1 MNAENSTSPVD
12 AEATRLR
19 VLSAIAANRIPG
31 FHLPGHFL
39 GITWPRIEG
48 HTIEQAIAGGPHS
61 VDANGVVNPAVL
73 GVMVDGALALA
84 ARLALVPGTNIATV
98 SLNVQYTGHAARGA
112 VTSEG
117 TLRRFT
123 VGDGVRQAISEAVVR
138 SDGEEV
144 CYATSTFVVLTP
156 PPGMKIGTMPWQR
169 GEAPP
174 APLKLKDL
182 DATERATMRAA
193 EAALRAADSQHA
205 FIERFWGIV
214 PRRTAGGAACRV
226 PIGLQIGNR
235 IGHVQGGITLGIAQA
250 TASAAVP
257 DHPVVSNISAW
268 YLRPGHG
275 KALSVKSKV
284 IHAGRSFAVVR
295 TEVRNADRGLVLE
308 AVSNHAALTANAKS

>member
-1 MNAENSTSPVD
+1 MNPDKSTPPID
-12 AEATRLR
+12 PEGTRRR
-19 VLSAIAANRIPG
+19 VLRAISANRTPG

-39 GITWPRIEG
+39 EISWPRIEG
-48 HTIEQAIAGGPHS
+48 HTIEQAMADGPHS
-61 VDANGVVNPAVL
+61 LDANGEVNPAVL

-84 ARLALVPGTNIATV
+84 ARLALEPGTNIATV

-117 TLRRFT
+117 TLERFT
-123 VGDGVRQAISEAVVR
+123 AGDGVRQAISRAVVTR
-138 SDGEEV
+138 DGEDV
-144 CYATSTFVVLTP
+144 CYATGTFVLLSP
-156 PPGMKIGTMPWQR
+156 PPGMKVGTMPWQR
-169 GEAPP
+169 DEAPP
-174 APLKLKDL
+174 PALRLKDH
-182 DATERATMRAA
+182 DAKERAVMRAA
-193 EAALRAADSQHA
+193 EAALRGADSQHA

-214 PRRTAGGAACRV
+214 PTRTAGGATCRV
-226 PIGLQIGNR
+226 RIGLQIGNR
-235 IGHVQGGITLGIAQA
+235 IGHVQGGILLGIAQA

-275 KALSVKSKV
+275 KALTVRSKV

-308 AVSNHAALTANAKS
+308 AVSNHAAVTTRS